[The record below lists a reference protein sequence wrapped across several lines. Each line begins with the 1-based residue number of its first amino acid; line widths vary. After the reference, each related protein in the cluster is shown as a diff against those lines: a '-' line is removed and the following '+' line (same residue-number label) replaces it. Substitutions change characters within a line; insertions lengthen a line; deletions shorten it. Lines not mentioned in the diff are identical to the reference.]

1 MNSTPLQSRRGQYI
15 LKGMSDDQ
23 ILLKIEEL
31 VNSDVPLDQVLR
43 RAIELIKRSRD
54 YYDWVGIYL
63 LEGEFLVL
71 ASYIGEP
78 TEHVRIP
85 VGVGV
90 CGTAVATR
98 SNQIIGDVTKVDN
111 YLACSP
117 RTRSEI
123 VVLIRRGDSI
133 FGQIDIDSDRER
145 AFDERDEAM
154 LSRAADLLAH
164 RFK

>member
-1 MNSTPLQSRRGQYI
+1 MT
-15 LKGMSDDQ
+15 DDE

-31 VNSDVPLDQVLR
+31 VNSDAPLDQVLR
-43 RAIELIKRSRD
+43 RAVEMIKQSRD

-63 LEGEFLVL
+63 LEGDVLVL
-71 ASYIGEP
+71 HNYIGEP
-78 TEHVRIP
+78 TEHTRIP

-98 SNQIIGDVTKVDN
+98 SNQIIGDVTKLDN

-123 VVLIRRGDSI
+123 VVLIRRGDEI
-133 FGQIDIDSDRER
+133 FGQIDIDSDRAG
-145 AFDERDEAM
+145 AFDARDEAM
-154 LSRAADLLAH
+154 LSRAADLLAR